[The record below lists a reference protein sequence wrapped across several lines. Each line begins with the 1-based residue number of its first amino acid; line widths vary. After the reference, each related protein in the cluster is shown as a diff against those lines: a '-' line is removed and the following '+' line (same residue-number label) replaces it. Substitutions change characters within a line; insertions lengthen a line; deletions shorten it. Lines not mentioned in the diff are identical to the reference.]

1 VAEAPPRHNGTLTLG
16 LGFEGLSMVGGDIA
30 RTPPQP
36 QAIDYGA
43 EGEDG
48 VGLKAGCERS
58 TGGQ

>member
-1 VAEAPPRHNGTLTLG
+1 
-16 LGFEGLSMVGGDIA
+16 MVGGDIA